1 MLERLQ
7 NILPKNI
14 FAVVSLFIFCFMS
27 LLIFHASTPVLSQIK
42 MNLTVAQQEQM
53 VMKLFSG
60 LKVCP
65 SPQESFGIC
74 QHYFETADQALNVLE
89 EE

>member
-7 NILPKNI
+7 NSSEYSVKEY
-14 FAVVSLFIFCFMS
+14 FCCCLFVFCFMS
-27 LLIFHASTPVLSQIK
+27 LLMFHASTPVLSQIK

-74 QHYFETADQALNVLE
+74 QHYFETAY
-89 EE
+89 

>member
-1 MLERLQ
+1 
-7 NILPKNI
+7 
-14 FAVVSLFIFCFMS
+14 MS
-27 LLIFHASTPVLSQIK
+27 LLMFYISSPGFCPIK

-60 LKVCP
+60 LIVCP

-74 QHYFETADQALNVLE
+74 QHYFETVYQALNVLKRE
-89 EE
+89 